1 MNRGS
6 AKVLAIGL
14 CLAAS
19 ALLVA
24 CGNNDESSSTSTAAS
39 SSSSGGSSG
48 DLSLAEA
55 GDLGQVLIGPDGN
68 TVYLFEKDTSADAS
82 TCSGACAKEWPPLT
96 VKGRALAGDAVDAAK
111 LTTLKRDDGS
121 TQIAYNGHPLY
132 FYAGDTAPGDT
143 NGNGIDEF
151 GALWYA
157 VTAAGDSA
165 GDGDGS
171 ADASSATSPSVGY

>member
-39 SSSSGGSSG
+39 SSSSGGSSA

-96 VKGRALAGDAVDAAK
+96 VKGRALAGDGVDAAK

-143 NGNGIDEF
+143 NGNDIDEF
-151 GALWYA
+151 GAEWYA

-165 GDGDGS
+165 GDGGS
-171 ADASSATSPSVGY
+171 ADASSTTSPSVGY